1 MTPTTDNVFGDET
14 DWSKTC
20 RACGGKRVMVRP
32 KWPNTPERNVC
43 PTCMLELVEGLFS
56 YDAFGI
62 KQAEQAKE
70 E

>member
-1 MTPTTDNVFGDET
+1 
-14 DWSKTC
+14 
-20 RACGGKRVMVRP
+20 MVRP